1 MISGIYS
8 GASAMDNFSQQQDA
22 ISSNLAH
29 LNTAGYRRQI
39 MAFKESVTADSE
51 TRPGTRISELV
62 TDFESGVRKMTG
74 RKLDLAIG
82 GDGFFV
88 YQGENGDMYSKN
100 GVVFRD
106 TSGNL
111 VNSDGMALLGDGQ
124 PISIPEN
131 VSDRDLNISADGEV
145 SANGA
150 VFGTISMIQFDDPQ
164 LLNSNSQVNFTI
176 GDAVGSP
183 AENTSIIQ
191 GSRELGNAHPVTEL
205 VSLMIGSRSFESAQK
220 AIRTISDAIQENI
233 RS

>member
-8 GASAMDNFSQQQDA
+8 GASAMDNYSQQQEM

-39 MAFKESVTADSE
+39 MSFQESVTGDSE
-51 TRPGTRISELV
+51 TRPGTRVRKLV

-74 RKLDLAIG
+74 RKLDLSIG

-106 TSGNL
+106 PSGNL

-145 SANGA
+145 SANGT
-150 VFGTISMIQFDDPQ
+150 VFGKISMIQFDDPQ
-164 LLNSNSQVNFTI
+164 LLNSKSQVNFTI

-183 AENTSIIQ
+183 AEKSGIIQ
-191 GSRELGNAHPVTEL
+191 GSRELGNSHPVTEL
-205 VSLMIGSRSFESAQK
+205 VSLMIGSRSFEAAQK
-220 AIRTISDAIQENI
+220 AIRTISDAIQENT